1 MMMRELHEVAT
12 GVSVEEAERQNY
24 LQTVQELHQFEY
36 KRLLRMHTR
45 LFMTTFT
52 QRSMKKWSGHGLT
65 SLTGSYGPVHTSE
78 TADKPCQGPIS
89 VCSA

>member
-52 QRSMKKWSGHGLT
+52 QRSMKSGQAMVW
-65 SLTGSYGPVHTSE
+65 PAWPAP
-78 TADKPCQGPIS
+78 TALS
-89 VCSA
+89 R